1 MWAEKQGRI
10 EHIHGDYTCTEDTES
25 DWGGVCLEVA
35 PEEPHDIPEDTESS
49 GSGVSSVCSE
59 AALQDH
65 PAQGQAQK
73 ADPGGDIDSSVCQE
87 PDDLCITD
95 CELAV
100 QMTETEYYENF
111 VVVTVEEAASIEKTT

>member
-10 EHIHGDYTCTEDTES
+10 EHIHGDYTCTEDTDS
-25 DWGGVCLEVA
+25 AGSGVCLEVA
-35 PEEPHDIPEDTESS
+35 PEEPHDIPEGTESSGSGVCSEDAPQEPHDIPEDTESA

-73 ADPGGDIDSSVCQE
+73 ADPWGDIDSSGCQE
-87 PDDLCITD
+87 PDDQSLIVSWLCR
-95 CELAV
+95 
-100 QMTETEYYENF
+100 
-111 VVVTVEEAASIEKTT
+111 